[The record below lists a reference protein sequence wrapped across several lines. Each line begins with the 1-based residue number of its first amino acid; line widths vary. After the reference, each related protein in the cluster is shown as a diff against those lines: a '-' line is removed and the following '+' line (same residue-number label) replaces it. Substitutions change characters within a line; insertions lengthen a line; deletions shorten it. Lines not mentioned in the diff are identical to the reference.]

1 MNDKKYDMYGNLID
15 NEISPIDRIKE
26 QYERED
32 NFVRNLII
40 GFVIILVLVITFFL
54 DLLGL

>member
-15 NEISPIDRIKE
+15 NEISPIDRIIE
-26 QYERED
+26 QHERED